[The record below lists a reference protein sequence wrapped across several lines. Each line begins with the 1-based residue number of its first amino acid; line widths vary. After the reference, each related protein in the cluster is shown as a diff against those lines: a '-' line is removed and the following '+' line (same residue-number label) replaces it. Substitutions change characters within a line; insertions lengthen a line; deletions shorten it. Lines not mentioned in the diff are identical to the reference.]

1 MVQIEFQFGE
11 INHDHIMLTDDD
23 GEFLPLDAEE
33 KDRDSFWAGG
43 ESVSFS
49 LEFEEVEEFI
59 EEIKI
64 QMDMINFTGC
74 KLITK

>member
-1 MVQIEFQFGE
+1 
-11 INHDHIMLTDDD
+11 MLTDDD

-64 QMDMINFTGC
+64 
-74 KLITK
+74 